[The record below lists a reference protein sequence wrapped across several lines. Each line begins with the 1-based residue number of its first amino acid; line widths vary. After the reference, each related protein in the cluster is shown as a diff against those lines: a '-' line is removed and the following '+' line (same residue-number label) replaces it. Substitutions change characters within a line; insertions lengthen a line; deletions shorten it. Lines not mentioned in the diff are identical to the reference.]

1 MRQIFAA
8 NVQALHIIG
17 SLFRIT
23 RFWNLV
29 IIAVAQY
36 FTVFFLVSPS
46 YILDWRLALLSV
58 STLMIAA
65 AGYIINDYYDVKID
79 LINKPQRVVIGRGIP
94 RRYALLLHT
103 LLSVAGV
110 GLGFILKWQISVIN
124 FFSAFLLWW
133 YSNSLKRQPFV
144 GNLSIAFLTALSIF
158 VIPFLYWEANVIYI
172 LIYGMF
178 AFQATLL
185 REIIKDIEDLKGDNT
200 FGCRTL
206 PIVWGIRRTKN
217 VIYLL
222 ATAFLG
228 LVLAIHYNVQP
239 LPMDYFAIFL
249 FAPLT
254 LLVVLTIRA
263 DTKKDFGRLS
273 WVCKVIMLL
282 GVFSMALI

>member
-1 MRQIFAA
+1 
-8 NVQALHIIG
+8 VQVLKVIR

-29 IIAVAQY
+29 IIGLAQY
-36 FTVFFLVSPS
+36 FTVYFLASPQL
-46 YILDWRLALLSV
+46 IRDWRLALLTL
-58 STLMIAA
+58 STMIIAA
-65 AGYIINDYYDVKID
+65 AGYIINDYYDIKID
-79 LINKPQRVVIGRGIP
+79 LINKPQRVVVGRGIS

-103 LLSVAGV
+103 VLSFVGVAA
-110 GLGFILKWQISVIN
+110 GFALSWKIGVIN

-158 VIPFLYWEANVIYI
+158 VIPFLYPTINIMYV
-172 LIYGMF
+172 LIYGAF

-206 PIVWGIRRTKN
+206 PIVWGLRRTKN

-222 ATAFLG
+222 IAAFMALVIG
-228 LVLAIHYNVQP
+228 LHVAVEP
-239 LPMDYFAIFL
+239 LPIKYFSIFL
-249 FAPLT
+249 FAPLAW
-254 LLVVLTIRA
+254 LVIQTARA
-263 DTKKDFGRLS
+263 DTKKDFSRLS
-273 WVCKVIMLL
+273 TVCKVIMLL
-282 GVFSMALI
+282 GVFSMALL